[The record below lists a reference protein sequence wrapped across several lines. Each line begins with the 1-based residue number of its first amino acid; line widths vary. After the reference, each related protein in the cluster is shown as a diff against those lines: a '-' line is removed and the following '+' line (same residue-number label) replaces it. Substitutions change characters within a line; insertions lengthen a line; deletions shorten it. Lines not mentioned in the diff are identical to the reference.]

1 MADFLDAKV
10 KEIDERLRE
19 LKPLVDEYGRLEKA
33 RQALSGVSGSGS
45 ARRGPG
51 RPAGSRTGAGT
62 GRRRGRPRGGNTRTR
77 QTLELVR
84 TRPGITIPELAD
96 AMSIK
101 PNYLYRILPGLEKE
115 GQVRKEGKGWHAGAE
130 SAA

>member
-19 LKPLVDEYGRLEKA
+19 LKPLVEEYGRLEKA
-33 RQALSGVSGSGS
+33 RQALSGVSGNGRRNTGT
-45 ARRGPG
+45 ARQG
-51 RPAGSRTGAGT
+51 ATRTGT

-115 GQVRKEGKGWHAGAE
+115 GQVRKEGKGWHAGAT
-130 SAA
+130 S

>member
-19 LKPLVDEYGRLEKA
+19 LKPLVEEHARLEKA
-33 RQALSGVSGSGS
+33 RQALSGVSGNG
-45 ARRGPG
+45 RRGPG
-51 RPAGSRTGAGT
+51 RPSGTRAGGT
-62 GRRRGRPRGGNTRTR
+62 SRRRGRPRGGNTRTR

-115 GQVRKEGKGWHAGAE
+115 GQVRKEGKGWHAGAK
-130 SAA
+130 S

>member
-33 RQALSGVSGSGS
+33 RQALSGVSGP

-51 RPAGSRTGAGT
+51 RPAGARTGT

-84 TRPGITIPELAD
+84 TRPGISIPELAD

-115 GQVRKEGKGWHAGAE
+115 GQVRKEGKGWHVGA
-130 SAA
+130 AATS